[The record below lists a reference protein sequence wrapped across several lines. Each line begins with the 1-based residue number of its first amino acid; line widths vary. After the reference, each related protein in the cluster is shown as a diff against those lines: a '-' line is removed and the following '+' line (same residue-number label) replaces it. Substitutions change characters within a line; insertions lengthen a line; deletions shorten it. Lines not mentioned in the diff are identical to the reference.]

1 MEFFTTEKITLP
13 EGGGKL
19 TMIKSRTGELMY
31 LAEGSEKAV
40 LMDTSIGI
48 KGLRALAEGLTDK
61 PITVLISHGHLDHA
75 MGAPEFERVYM
86 NPKDISLY
94 QSMCSVEERKG
105 YAEHSIGA
113 QAKEIPTDAYLFP
126 EPDYGFE
133 ELQDGMS
140 FDLGGMHIDVYAFP
154 GHTKGCMVFLLREA
168 RILVSGDACNNF
180 TFLFDEKCSTV
191 AEYQVQVEKIK
202 NSLAGKYDTIFVMH
216 EIKDADADLF
226 AQMLLVCGDVLN
238 GESDERP
245 FDFMGKKALVA
256 KSCNEKC
263 RRADG
268 KYANLVYNPNRLR

>member
-1 MEFFTTEKITLP
+1 MEFFTTQKITLP

-238 GESDERP
+238 GESDEQP

-263 RRADG
+263 RRTDG